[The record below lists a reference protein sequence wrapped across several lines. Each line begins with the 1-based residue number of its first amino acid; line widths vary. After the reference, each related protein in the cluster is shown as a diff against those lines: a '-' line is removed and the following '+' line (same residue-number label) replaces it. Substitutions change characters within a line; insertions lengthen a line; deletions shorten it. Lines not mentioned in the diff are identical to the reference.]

1 MKKLILEAIC
11 LVAVGAL
18 LGIVTN
24 VCRSDGIPLVASIP
38 YEILVPCPMDRV
50 AVNEIEPAKIPKDAV
65 FLDASDPDVFK
76 QHHVPGAIPMPY
88 DDLTDPTEAEVAS
101 IRALKTS
108 AVVVYGPIEGDF
120 NVGKQQATD
129 LAAQGLPRIYYVKDG
144 LKALTDF
151 GCEGT
156 DCKGVAP

>member
-1 MKKLILEAIC
+1 MKKLIIDAAG
-11 LVAVGAL
+11 LVLVGAL

-24 VCRSDGIPLVASIP
+24 FCRSDGIPLVASIP

-50 AVNEIEPAKIPKDAV
+50 AVNEIVPDKIPKDAV
-65 FLDASDPDVFK
+65 FIDASDPEIFK
-76 QHHVPGAIPMPY
+76 QRHVPGALPMPY
-88 DDLTDPTEAEVAS
+88 DDLADPTEAELAS

-120 NVGKQQATD
+120 NVGRQQATD

-156 DCKGVAP
+156 DCKGEVP